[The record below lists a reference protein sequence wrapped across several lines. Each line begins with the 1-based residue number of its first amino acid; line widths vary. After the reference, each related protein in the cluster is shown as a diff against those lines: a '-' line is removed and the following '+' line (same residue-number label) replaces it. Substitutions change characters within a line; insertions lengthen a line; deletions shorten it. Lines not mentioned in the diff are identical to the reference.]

1 VSVQLLNDRQV
12 ALVSAVSAV
21 LLSSMRVWLLAGLSL
36 VMAIVF
42 VLARGPRHVPRHRAR
57 GGLVGSA
64 ATRGRAGYA
73 ARAPLRGTAARAR
86 AARVTAPARSVTPG
100 SATQR
105 GVAGPPSIGWSPRAH
120 EARPAGRVAARPEP
134 MSMAG
139 RAGPPRPR

>member
-12 ALVSAVSAV
+12 ALVSAASAV

-36 VMAIVF
+36 AMAIVF

-64 ATRGRAGYA
+64 ATRGRAGYP
-73 ARAPLRGTAARAR
+73 ARAPLRGTTARAR
-86 AARVTAPARSVTPG
+86 AAGVTLPGRGVTPG
-100 SATQR
+100 SATHR
-105 GVAGPPSIGWSPRAH
+105 GMAGPPPTGWSPRAR
-120 EARPAGRVAARPEP
+120 EARRTGRAAARPEP

>member
-1 VSVQLLNDRQV
+1 MSVQLLNDRQV

-21 LLSSMRVWLLAGLSL
+21 LLTSMRVWLLAGLSL

-42 VLARGPRHVPRHRAR
+42 VLACGPRHVPRHRAR

-73 ARAPLRGTAARAR
+73 ARAPLGGTAARAR
-86 AARVTAPARSVTPG
+86 AARVTAPARSVAPG

-105 GVAGPPSIGWSPRAH
+105 GVTGPPAWSPRAH
-120 EARPAGRVAARPEP
+120 EARRAGRVAARSEP

-139 RAGPPRPR
+139 RAGPPRPH